1 VTRDD
6 GRGRN
11 GAPRWGDDIRGVRNT
26 VIVLVIILAALIV
39 VLRLRTHH
47 STPVHLGGKVDNH
60 GTRTVR
66 DGTTVKVLL
75 EDTSFSP
82 TFMYVTA
89 GSHFSILLH
98 DQGFHAH
105 TFTVP
110 ELGIDV
116 TLAPNTSMTIPVDIP
131 STTVIPF
138 ECRFHKPNGMQGAF
152 VIKSSA

>member
-1 VTRDD
+1 MTGD
-6 GRGRN
+6 GAGRN
-11 GAPRWGDDIRGVRNT
+11 GARRWRDDAQGVRNT
-26 VIVLVIILAALIV
+26 IIVLAVVLAALVV

-47 STPVHLGGKVDNH
+47 SAPVHLVGKVDYH

-82 TFMYVTA
+82 TFMYVTP

-105 TFTVP
+105 NFTVP

-131 STTVIPF
+131 STSVIPF

-152 VIKSSA
+152 VVKPST

>member
-1 VTRDD
+1 VTPD
-6 GRGRN
+6 GPERN
-11 GAPRWGDDIRGVRNT
+11 GSRRWRSDAQGVRNT
-26 VIVLVIILAALIV
+26 LIVLVVVLAALVV
-39 VLRLRTHH
+39 VLRLRAHH
-47 STPVHLGGKVDNH
+47 SAPVHLSGKVHNQ

-82 TFMYVTA
+82 TFMYVTP

-131 STTVIPF
+131 STSVVPF

-152 VIKSSA
+152 VVRPSS